1 VAGLPYDPIHEDS
14 WQYANFVTE
23 WGMFR
28 YKRMPMGG
36 HVSMDAYI
44 YRFDK
49 VTVDVE
55 NTKGCIDDSL
65 LYTETLEKSFIQAAN

>member
-1 VAGLPYDPIHEDS
+1 
-14 WQYANFVTE
+14 
-23 WGMFR
+23 
-28 YKRMPMGG
+28 MGG

-65 LYTETLEKSFIQAAN
+65 LYMAMSMAKHGHGHVLHPM

>member
-1 VAGLPYDPIHEDS
+1 
-14 WQYANFVTE
+14 
-23 WGMFR
+23 MFR

-36 HVSMDAYI
+36 HESMDAYI

>member
-1 VAGLPYDPIHEDS
+1 
-14 WQYANFVTE
+14 
-23 WGMFR
+23 
-28 YKRMPMGG
+28 MPMGG

-65 LYTETLEKSFIQAAN
+65 LYTETLEKSFIQAANYLSLMGNNGIIQCPEKF